1 MGGIKHWMKYQEGLI
16 RGALGGGKPLPGGWT
31 AHDKEKNKL
40 VPGTPEMREFRKDK
54 YKFYNPDVKETY
66 WDQEK
71 DLIKAGVDP
80 KLVKEKEKKAGKTR
94 TTKQSK
100 TPLTQQKVLMV
111 RQEGNGQSIKK
122 TLMG

>member
-1 MGGIKHWMKYQEGLI
+1 MTRLPSVW
-16 RGALGGGKPLPGGWT
+16 GAGKPTREAGGLFKIFPNYSYT
-31 AHDKEKNKL
+31 KDGKPITE
-40 VPGTPEMREFRKDK
+40 EEFRKIS
-54 YKFYNPDVKETY
+54 YKKYNPDVKETY
-66 WDQEK
+66 WDKKK

-111 RQEGNGQSIKK
+111 RQEGSGQTIKK

>member
-1 MGGIKHWMKYQEGLI
+1 MSAFKHWMNYREGQL
-16 RGALGGGKPLPGGWT
+16 RGALGGGKPLPKEWT
-31 AHDKEKNKL
+31 AHDKEKNQL

-66 WDQEK
+66 WDKEEN
-71 DLIKAGVDP
+71 LIKAGVDP
-80 KLVKEKEKKAGKTR
+80 KLVKEKEKKAGKTK

-100 TPLTQQKVLMV
+100 TPLTQQKVLMA
-111 RQEGNGQSIKK
+111 RQEGSGQTIKK